1 MIYFSSSIYAGCFIL
16 IPLRS
21 FLHLLDELNHLHVS
35 FHSLFSNLLII
46 ILFCCDWICLKTL
59 CLSNKRKHY
68 QKAWMLKLWILMNET
83 GWWLGLL
90 INQHKG
96 SLLET
101 GGFNVLPWSIA
112 FGITYVEMAKM
123 SWLNY
128 LLGLSLPAGA
138 KEVDCSWVR
147 IRVQVTWSSCI
158 FKSKEKSVIYDVHN
172 LYIAALVGKIWAVL
186 GKITALSKL
195 HQVHLPFQT
204 YSHELHA
211 SDATGLL
218 VMTYFLLV
226 SVILHQKEQ
235 NMLHMEYGKMRIAA
249 ISIWVATKHL
259 LLFHTFCFRL
269 SNGAK
274 ENPTYS
280 YRECKA

>member
-1 MIYFSSSIYAGCFIL
+1 M
-16 IPLRS
+16 
-21 FLHLLDELNHLHVS
+21 
-35 FHSLFSNLLII
+35 
-46 ILFCCDWICLKTL
+46 
-59 CLSNKRKHY
+59 
-68 QKAWMLKLWILMNET
+68 
-83 GWWLGLL
+83 
-90 INQHKG
+90 
-96 SLLET
+96 
-101 GGFNVLPWSIA
+101 
-112 FGITYVEMAKM
+112 
-123 SWLNY
+123 
-128 LLGLSLPAGA
+128 
-138 KEVDCSWVR
+138 
-147 IRVQVTWSSCI
+147 
-158 FKSKEKSVIYDVHN
+158 
-172 LYIAALVGKIWAVL
+172 
-186 GKITALSKL
+186 SKL